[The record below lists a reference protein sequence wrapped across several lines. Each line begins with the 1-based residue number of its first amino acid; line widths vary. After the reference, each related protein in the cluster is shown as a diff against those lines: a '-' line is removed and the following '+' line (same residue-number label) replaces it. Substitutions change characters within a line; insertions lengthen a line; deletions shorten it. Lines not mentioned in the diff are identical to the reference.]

1 MWEFVKI
8 LPIFLIFQEKQIYTV
23 GFKFRD
29 YCVCVYI
36 YIIHIYMN
44 YVQST
49 DIRVMLVGNYIN
61 KFTNTVRHKVQA
73 IPV

>member
-1 MWEFVKI
+1 
-8 LPIFLIFQEKQIYTV
+8 
-23 GFKFRD
+23 
-29 YCVCVYI
+29 
-36 YIIHIYMN
+36 MN

-49 DIRVMLVGNYIN
+49 DIWVMLVGNYIN

>member
-1 MWEFVKI
+1 
-8 LPIFLIFQEKQIYTV
+8 
-23 GFKFRD
+23 
-29 YCVCVYI
+29 
-36 YIIHIYMN
+36 MN